1 VRARERAREE
11 QKSKA
16 RAGGREKGSSGAWGK
31 RRKRPACAA
40 RLCTG
45 WPRRAC
51 CSVPFPSPLLCALP
65 FSALCPPLLPCCQG
79 LKARGDPDSTIP
91 GIALCSCSLFPT
103 VKLLIAE
110 CDWNMI
116 NFIDFFVISIFEC
129 DWNVL
134 DVEL

>member
-1 VRARERAREE
+1 MG
-11 QKSKA
+11 Q
-16 RAGGREKGSSGAWGK
+16 EKEN
-31 RRKRPACAA
+31 A
-40 RLCTG
+40 RLCRAPLHRLAA
-45 WPRRAC
+45 PRRAC
-51 CSVPFPSPLLCALP
+51 CSVLFPSLPFSSALRPPLLCSVPSPSPLL
-65 FSALCPPLLPCCQG
+65 SRTQG
-79 LKARGDPDSTIP
+79 SGDPDSTIP

-116 NFIDFFVISIFEC
+116 NFIDFFVISLFEC